1 MQAHEQTGIS
11 TALYFPKVWERI
23 VNDVYFILKRTLLK
37 NFFHHIGNLHQ
48 DINFTMKEESNG
60 KLAFRHTL
68 LNWNNEKISVL
79 VYRKP
84 THTDQYLHY
93 HFHHQTSCKESVFST
108 LFNRTYSIIT
118 NKDDLNK
125 ITLE

>member
-60 KLAFRHTL
+60 KLAFLHTL

-79 VYRKP
+79 VYRKAK
-84 THTDQYLHY
+84 HTDQYLHY
-93 HFHHQTSCKESVFST
+93 SSHQGNESTVSS
-108 LFNRTYSIIT
+108 LFDRAYSIVT
-118 NKDDLNK
+118 DKDDSNK
-125 ITLE
+125 